1 MEIITILLFMKS
13 SLHRRERLI
22 IDTEDKIEQLFDIL
36 IELDAR
42 YQNNNCVIDNLINID
57 WDNLCDKGI
66 ILLQALKE

>member
-1 MEIITILLFMKS
+1 MLLFMKS

-36 IELDAR
+36 TELDAR
-42 YQNNNCVIDNLINID
+42 YQSNNCVIDNLINID

-66 ILLQALKE
+66 ILLQTLKEE